1 MTRDFKWAAFSF
13 AVALGLPA
21 VGLAHPLP
29 PSQAGVQAKRNAIE
43 DIAGAQ
49 TALSSGHPITAL
61 TDTQNAETVLLNAQ
75 QAGSLQYPEV
85 RTLAALS
92 SADRDLQTGRYGAAW
107 DPAAASA
114 LNTAAADLR

>member
-1 MTRDFKWAAFSF
+1 LAAISF

-21 VGLAHPLP
+21 GSIAAYPLP
-29 PSQAGVQAKRNAIE
+29 PYQADAQAKHNAID

-49 TALSSGHPITAL
+49 TFLSYGHPIAAL
-61 TDTQNAETVLLNAQ
+61 TDTENAETVLLNAQ
-75 QAGSLQYPEV
+75 QAGRLRYPET

-92 SADRDLQTGRYGAAW
+92 WADRDLQSGRYGIAW